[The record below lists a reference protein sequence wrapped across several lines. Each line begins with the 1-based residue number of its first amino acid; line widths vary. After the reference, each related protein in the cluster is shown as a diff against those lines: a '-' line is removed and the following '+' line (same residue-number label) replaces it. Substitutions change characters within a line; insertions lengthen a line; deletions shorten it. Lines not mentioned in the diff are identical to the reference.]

1 MATATVRYQHQA
13 QSAGE
18 LIRCVEELGFKVRPT
33 SLSPSHMSHRS
44 DLFEIRLQTF
54 APVATTT
61 SYIAMNLARI
71 KQVGFSLWSTSFLVQ
86 RDRLADS
93 TRVLVA
99 WQVLQGGVASSPPQ
113 HPGVQDTT
121 LRIGGMHC
129 ESCAQVGPPRA
140 DQSEKTLRVIE
151 SLACNES
158 LWYHH
163 TCRRRRHPR
172 LSALP
177 QRLQTATPNKRPL
190 PHRLS
195 RSLPLCLDCISLAV
209 SRTASLSVS
218 PTVCPTVSL
227 TVPPTVS
234 RMHLP
239 RCVSHCVSLRLS
251 HCVSHCVSHAGGA
264 RCVGGCARRGGRERV
279 QGDGLRARSLHSG
292 AHYRG
297 AAGAGT
303 RQQQNSCTQGLKCLI
318 SLCTNPVSILNVLI
332 QTVR

>member
-1 MATATVRYQHQA
+1 
-13 QSAGE
+13 
-18 LIRCVEELGFKVRPT
+18 
-33 SLSPSHMSHRS
+33 
-44 DLFEIRLQTF
+44 
-54 APVATTT
+54 
-61 SYIAMNLARI
+61 
-71 KQVGFSLWSTSFLVQ
+71 
-86 RDRLADS
+86 
-93 TRVLVA
+93 
-99 WQVLQGGVASSPPQ
+99 VASSPPQ

-218 PTVCPTVSL
+218 PTVCPTASRTQAVRAALVAAPGVVDASVCKATDSARVRFTAAL
-227 TVPPTVS
+227 TTVAQLAQVHVNSRTHVP
-234 RMHLP
+234 
-239 RCVSHCVSLRLS
+239 
-251 HCVSHCVSHAGGA
+251 
-264 RCVGGCARRGGRERV
+264 RG
-279 QGDGLRARSLHSG
+279 
-292 AHYRG
+292 
-297 AAGAGT
+297 
-303 RQQQNSCTQGLKCLI
+303 
-318 SLCTNPVSILNVLI
+318 LNA
-332 QTVR
+332 